1 MTSPVSEE
9 LGRPAENPWLR
20 RLPALVLSHL
30 VGTANVV
37 SVMAMAPVISAD
49 LGLTATQ
56 FGAFISSYYG
66 AQACGSMPAGGITD
80 RYGVGRT
87 LIGAHV
93 VMAAAAVMLS
103 LAEGYIP
110 CLVAMFL
117 MGLGY
122 SMNNPSTARGVLEWF
137 PREKRGTAMG
147 IKQVGVPLGGMLGAL
162 NGALAAY
169 FDWQDLMLGIAL
181 LIGINGFFVVTL
193 IKFHVTLPPEKRR
206 SVFGNMGAVLRDWN
220 FTRYAVL
227 SGMLNFG
234 QANFFAFL
242 TLFFTEALRA
252 SQQMAGF
259 AIGLAQ
265 TSSAVARVGWGILSD
280 RRYAGRRKVLKAWI
294 CGTAA
299 VFLALFPLFDGAAWL
314 WPALGLT
321 LALGITIASF
331 APIGQAIAVEAVDP
345 GLSGSAMGVNMLG
358 VHIGGMLGPV
368 IFGAVADRFGGYD
381 IAWLVTAG
389 VVAAGTCMLI
399 FWFREGRPGYE

>member
-1 MTSPVSEE
+1 MTSPGSDE

-20 RLPALVLSHL
+20 RLPALVLSHA
-30 VGTANVV
+30 VGTVNVV

-66 AQACGSMPAGGITD
+66 AQACGSMPAGGVTD

-93 VMAAAAVMLS
+93 VMASAAVMLS
-103 LAEGYIP
+103 LAEGYVP
-110 CLVAMFL
+110 CLLAMFL

-122 SMNNPSTARGVLEWF
+122 SMSNPSTARGVLEWF
-137 PREKRGTAMG
+137 PKEKRGTAMG
-147 IKQVGVPLGGMLGAL
+147 IKQVGVPLGGIVAAG

-169 FDWQDLMLGIAL
+169 VDWQAIMLGVAVLVAL
-181 LIGINGFFVVTL
+181 NGFFVATL

-227 SGMLNFG
+227 SGMVNVG
-234 QANFFAFL
+234 QTNFFGFL
-242 TLFFTEALRA
+242 TLFFTEAVRA

-265 TSSAVARVGWGILSD
+265 TSSAVARLGWGILSD
-280 RRYAGRRKVLKAWI
+280 RRFTGRRKVLKAWI
-294 CGTAA
+294 CGSAA
-299 VFLALFPLFDGAAWL
+299 VFLALFALVGAETWL
-314 WPALGLT
+314 LPALALT

-331 APIGQAIAVEAVDP
+331 APVGQAIAVEAVDP
-345 GLSGSAMGVNMLG
+345 SLSGSAVGVNMVG
-358 VHIGGMLGPV
+358 VHLGGMLGPV
-368 IFGAVADRFGGYD
+368 MFGAVADRFGGYGM
-381 IAWLVTAG
+381 AWMVTAG
-389 VVAAGTCMLI
+389 VVALGTAMLV
-399 FWFREGRPGYE
+399 FWFREGRQDDG